1 VEANVRSEPAG
12 AAEPGAVRDG
22 IVLRRQLF
30 GRLEGAGRVTQ
41 ISAPAGSGKTV
52 LLRSWIQDAGLADR
66 AAWVAVR
73 REDGGPRRFWT
84 SVVDALRETTAGSK
98 LVRTPAD
105 APDPDGRPI
114 VGQLLEDL
122 GPLQDRLWLVLDDLH
137 ELRSAEAQRDLELF
151 LMRAPSELRFV
162 LATRSYPRLGLH
174 RLRLDGELTEL
185 LAAELRF
192 THEEART
199 LLEAAGVALSD
210 SALALLH
217 ERAEGWAAGL
227 RLAALAVAGH
237 PDPESFVAEFSG
249 SERTV
254 AGYLLA
260 EVLDRQPARTRRLLL
275 RTSVLERVNGELAD
289 LLTGGSGAER
299 TLRDLATANAFV
311 VEVDTRRS
319 WFRYHPLFAD
329 LLRSQLRASAPGEV
343 PGLHGAAADWLAEH
357 GYPVEAVRHAQAAED
372 WGLAARVLS
381 DHCLGFVVDG
391 QAATAYEFLTRFP
404 AQAVAADAEL
414 IALMAAGELDRGSV
428 EEAKRLLALA
438 ADGSASVPEERR
450 GRLEVLLTV
459 LRLWLGPQRGD
470 LPTVVEE
477 AERLLTWAEAGDTFQ
492 PELDEDLRALM
503 LTSLGIAEL
512 WSFRLEE
519 AERHLGQ
526 GVDLAR
532 RRGRA
537 YLEITALAYW
547 AAVASPWSVGMA
559 VERGMQAVKLARQHG
574 WSDQPIAAVAYL
586 ALGTAAVCEGRLAE
600 AEALLERAD
609 STIPAQLQ
617 PGARMMLHVAYGLLD
632 LARGHHE
639 AALAAFRTAGSLAEQ
654 VGPARAWRTQIRA
667 LLLVTLVRSGEIQRA
682 EQAFAELDADERET
696 AQVRT
701 ALAALRLA
709 QDDPQAATAALGPVV
724 GGAAPAVSLRPWVT
738 QAFLLE
744 ATARDRLGDRPV
756 AERATEH
763 ALALAQ
769 PDGMLLPFLLHSA
782 PGLLQRHARHSR
794 SHAGLIS
801 QVLNLLAGQE
811 PASPVGGVGGWVRGV
826 RGGGAPPVEA
836 AEPETPGH
844 GRGGRGLI
852 EPLSH
857 SEIRVL
863 RYLPTNLTAHE
874 IAGQLYLS
882 VHTVKTHIRH
892 VYSKL
897 GAHGRREAVERARA
911 HGLLP
916 STSWAS

>member
-1 VEANVRSEPAG
+1 VEANVRSGTAG

-22 IVLRRQLF
+22 IVLRRRLF

-52 LLRSWIQDAGLADR
+52 LLQSWIQEAGLADR
-66 AAWVAVR
+66 AAWVGVQG
-73 REDGGPRRFWT
+73 EDGGPRRFWT

-98 LVRTPAD
+98 LVRPPAD
-105 APDPDGRPI
+105 ALDPDGRTI

-122 GPLQDRLWLVLDDLH
+122 GPLQDRVWLVIDDLH
-137 ELRSAEAQRDLELF
+137 ELRSAEAERDLELF

-162 LATRSYPRLGLH
+162 LATRNYPRLGLH

-185 LAAELRF
+185 RPAELRF
-192 THEEART
+192 TREEART
-199 LLEAAGVALSD
+199 LLETAGVALSD
-210 SALALLH
+210 SALALLD

-227 RLAALAVAGH
+227 RLAALAVAGD
-237 PDPESFVAEFSG
+237 PDPEWFVAEFSG

-299 TLRDLATANAFV
+299 ILRQLAAANAFV
-311 VEVDTRRS
+311 MEVDARRS

-329 LLRSQLRASAPGEV
+329 LLQSQLRASAPGEV
-343 PGLHGAAADWLAEH
+343 PGLHGTAADWFAEH

-404 AQAVAADAEL
+404 AQAVATDAEL

-428 EEAKRLLALA
+428 EEAKRLLRLA
-438 ADGSASVPEERR
+438 ADGSASVPAERR
-450 GRLEVLLTV
+450 GRLEVLLAV
-459 LRLWLGPQRGD
+459 LRLWLGLQRGD

-477 AERLLTWAEAGDTFQ
+477 AERLLTWAEAGDTVQ

-537 YLEITALAYW
+537 YLEITALAHW
-547 AAVASPWSVGMA
+547 AAVGSPWSVGVA

-667 LLLVTLVRSGEIQRA
+667 LLLATLVRSGDMRRA

-709 QDDPQAATAALGPVV
+709 QDDPQAATAALGPVI

-844 GRGGRGLI
+844 GSGGRGLL
-852 EPLSH
+852 ESLSA

-916 STSWAS
+916 ATSWAS

>member
-1 VEANVRSEPAG
+1 VEATVRSGTAG

-22 IVLRRQLF
+22 IVLRRRLF

-52 LLRSWIQDAGLADR
+52 LLQSWIADAGLADC
-66 AAWVAVR
+66 AAWVEVQG
-73 REDGGPRRFWT
+73 EDGGPRRFWT

-98 LVRTPAD
+98 LVRPPAD
-105 APDPDGRPI
+105 ALDPDGRTI

-122 GPLQDRLWLVLDDLH
+122 GPLQDRIWLVIDDLH
-137 ELRSAEAQRDLELF
+137 ELRSAEAERDLELF

-162 LATRSYPRLGLH
+162 LATRNYPRLGLH

-185 LAAELRF
+185 RPAELRF
-192 THEEART
+192 TREEART
-199 LLEAAGVALSD
+199 LLETAGVALSD

-227 RLAALAVAGH
+227 RLAALAVAG
-237 PDPESFVAEFSG
+237 DPEPEWFVAEFSG

-299 TLRDLATANAFV
+299 ILRQLAAANAFV
-311 VEVDTRRS
+311 MEVDARRS

-343 PGLHGAAADWLAEH
+343 PGLHRTAADWFAEH
-357 GYPVEAVRHAQAAED
+357 GHPVEAVRHAQAAED

-381 DHCLGFVVDG
+381 DHCLDFVVDG
-391 QAATAYEFLTRFP
+391 QAATAYEILTRFP
-404 AQAVAADAEL
+404 AQAVATDAEL

-428 EEAKRLLALA
+428 EEAKRLLRLA
-438 ADGSASVPEERR
+438 ADGSASVPQERR
-450 GRLEVLLTV
+450 GRLEVLLAV
-459 LRLWLGPQRGD
+459 LRLWLGLQRGD
-470 LPTVVEE
+470 LPTVAEE
-477 AERLLTWAEAGDTFQ
+477 AERLLTWTEAGDTFQ

-503 LTSLGIAEL
+503 VTSLGIAEL
-512 WSFRLEE
+512 WSFRLDE

-537 YLEITALAYW
+537 YLEITALAHW
-547 AAVASPWSVGMA
+547 AAVASPWSVGVA

-586 ALGTAAVCEGRLAE
+586 ALGTAAVCEGRFAE
-600 AEALLERAD
+600 AEALLERAG

-654 VGPARAWRTQIRA
+654 IGPARAWRTQIRA
-667 LLLVTLVRSGEIQRA
+667 LLLATLVQSGDMRRA
-682 EQAFAELDADERET
+682 EQAFADLDADERET

-701 ALAALRLA
+701 VLAALRLA

-724 GGAAPAVSLRPWVT
+724 GGAAPAVSLRPWVM

-756 AERATEH
+756 AESATER

-782 PGLLQRHARHSR
+782 PELLQRHARHSK

-836 AEPETPGH
+836 AEPEIPGH
-844 GRGGRGLI
+844 GSGGRGLL
-852 EPLSH
+852 EPLSA

-897 GAHGRREAVERARA
+897 GAHGRREAVERARH

-916 STSWAS
+916 ATSWAS